1 MEEEGFT
8 DTPEPTTYK
17 MKAAVSLNPYV
28 SPAGVI
34 ESVVN
39 CLSDQ
44 FDTDPSC
51 VDVKAV
57 EYRNVETK
65 SLVEFNIGPLQTKSS
80 LEEIEDMVEGAF
92 AGSEIMTSKHSKATV
107 VSTIP

>member
-1 MEEEGFT
+1 MTEEGFT

-17 MKAAVSLNPYV
+17 IKAAVSLNEYV

-34 ESVVN
+34 ESVVD

-51 VDVKAV
+51 VDVDAIK
-57 EYRNVETK
+57 YRNMEVK
-65 SLVEFNIGPLQTKSS
+65 SEVVFKIGPLQTD
-80 LEEIEDMVEGAF
+80 LYIGEIEEEVESAF
-92 AGSEIMTSKHSKATV
+92 TGSEIMTSKHSEASV
-107 VSTIP
+107 VSSIP